1 MTKSHQN
8 GFEQVS
14 IGEFCETGSGGTPS
28 RQKAAEYFGGTIPW
42 VKSGELRE
50 NIITSTEESITDI
63 GLKESSAKLLPRNTL
78 LVALYG
84 ATVGRIGVL
93 GIEAA
98 TNQAVCYIIPDE
110 RRVNRQYLFYA
121 LRVQVPFWLS
131 KRVGGGQPNISQGI
145 IKQTKIPL
153 PPLPEQ
159 RRIADI
165 LDKADTIRRKRKEAN
180 QLASSIATSLCEDRF
195 GDPVN
200 NRKGWGVVAMESLYA
215 IAPNYGT
222 MIVPSESRKRW
233 LDLRV
238 ANIQNGVLDLSD
250 KKYVDLPED
259 AIYRHEVRKGDL
271 LLARAIGSID
281 HLGKCFIADPGE
293 DQWAFDSHL
302 MRIRF
307 DTTKVEPRYVH
318 AFLISPGGRHEFLR
332 NSRRSAVQ
340 FNINTKEMARIQIT
354 LPPLDVQREFV
365 RDLDRLSSIT
375 RCQIESDAK
384 ISNLFNSLV
393 QRAFRGEL

>member
-1 MTKSHQN
+1 MTKSYQN

-165 LDKADTIRRKRKEAN
+165 LDKADAIRRKRQEAKDVADCFA
-180 QLASSIATSLCEDRF
+180 LSLF
-195 GDPVN
+195 NYAFVN
-200 NRKGWGVVAMESLYA
+200 NYRHTNQQKGLVEIAEVVSGVTKGRRFNGAATRV
-215 IAPNYGT
+215 
-222 MIVPSESRKRW
+222 VPY
-233 LDLRV
+233 LRV
-238 ANIQNGVLDLSD
+238 ANVQDGFLELSEIKTIEALTTEVPKLALQQGDVVMTEGGDFDKLGRGALWEHNVPDCIHQNHVFRVRVNRNFL
-250 KKYVDLPED
+250 LPE
-259 AIYRHEVRKGDL
+259 YFNV
-271 LLARAIGSID
+271 
-281 HLGKCFIADPGE
+281 
-293 DQWAFDSHL
+293 
-302 MRIRF
+302 
-307 DTTKVEPRYVH
+307 
-318 AFLISPGGRHEFLR
+318 FLR
-332 NSRRSAVQ
+332 TTQAKAYFLSCAKKTSNLASI
-340 FNINTKEMARIQIT
+340 NITQLKA
-354 LPPLDVQREFV
+354 LPVPLPKMELQKVFV
-365 RDLDRLSSIT
+365 RELRKSQQYKTNIKAHTDEVND
-375 RCQIESDAK
+375 
-384 ISNLFNSLV
+384 LFNSLV

>member
-14 IGEFCETGSGGTPS
+14 IGVFCETGSGGTPS

-165 LDKADTIRRKRKEAN
+165 LDKADAIRRKRQEAKD
-180 QLASSIATSLCEDRF
+180 ASDCFALSLF
-195 GDPVN
+195 NYAFVN
-200 NRKGWGVVAMESLYA
+200 NYRHTNQQKSLVEIAEVVSGVTKGRRFNGAATRVVPY
-215 IAPNYGT
+215 
-222 MIVPSESRKRW
+222 
-233 LDLRV
+233 LRV
-238 ANIQNGVLDLSD
+238 ANVQDGFLELSEIKTIEALTAEVPKLALQQGDVVMTEGGDFDKLGRGALWEHNVPDCIHQNHVFRVRVNRRFL
-250 KKYVDLPED
+250 LPE
-259 AIYRHEVRKGDL
+259 YFNV
-271 LLARAIGSID
+271 
-281 HLGKCFIADPGE
+281 
-293 DQWAFDSHL
+293 
-302 MRIRF
+302 
-307 DTTKVEPRYVH
+307 
-318 AFLISPGGRHEFLR
+318 FLR
-332 NSRRSAVQ
+332 TTRAKSYFLSCAKKTSNLASI
-340 FNINTKEMARIQIT
+340 NITQLKA
-354 LPPLDVQREFV
+354 LPVPLPKIALQEIFV
-365 RDLDRLSSIT
+365 RELRKSQQYKTNIKAHTD
-375 RCQIESDAK
+375 EVN
-384 ISNLFNSLV
+384 NLFNSLV